1 MDLFS
6 ILIGIALV
14 AAAWGVV
21 TTIMITKYLSGKGVA
36 INFIFLRLFM
46 LKYIGQYK
54 EMTFQETGKAGP
66 LFYSYIISMNM
77 ALVAVIVAFVIKW

>member
-6 ILIGIALV
+6 ILIGITLV

-21 TTIMITKYLSGKGVA
+21 TTIMIAKYLSGKGVGVD
-36 INFIFLRLFM
+36 FIFLRLFM
-46 LKYIGQYK
+46 LKYIWQYK
-54 EMTFQETGKAGP
+54 EMTVQETGKVGP

-77 ALVAVIVAFVIKW
+77 ALVAVIVAFLAK